1 MAPAF
6 KADAH
11 AEELIHARLEAVDK
25 AMESGD
31 KFLIKYAVIALE
43 NWILG
48 EGVGDPDCLHE
59 LERIEKE
66 WATTYE
72 KQLEANEALR
82 AEAICPDLLQKPPN
96 QPPLEYYRGKYI
108 AMWSLCQRKKLLFR
122 HSRTVEM

>member
-48 EGVGDPDCLHE
+48 EGVGDQDCQVSSFPE
-59 LERIEKE
+59 
-66 WATTYE
+66 
-72 KQLEANEALR
+72 Q
-82 AEAICPDLLQKPPN
+82 
-96 QPPLEYYRGKYI
+96 
-108 AMWSLCQRKKLLFR
+108 
-122 HSRTVEM
+122 